1 MMLQSTM
8 LASKQASKQASKHS
22 STYFCYPV
30 NFYTIYKE
38 LKGLILSIFV

>member
-8 LASKQASKQASKHS
+8 LASKHS